1 MRVPRSAVVTGILIA
16 LAAIIPVDRPGAE
29 PLVESLRELPR
40 AKPDTLDHMA
50 VSEARSRAFAATL
63 EAVIA
68 GKMQMANE
76 TAASAGYRILPLAED
91 GHPMILL
98 RENSERSVGPAVV
111 ISRKPDR
118 DVILEAP
125 HAIKDRGTGDQAAVL
140 LLRLGGR
147 AAIISGA
154 NRCAALSVSPCS
166 GRTRV
171 CGDGRRP
178 YRSSDSAH
186 NPNTLF
192 HVAHRVL
199 SQAWPKA
206 IVLSLHGFSGRG
218 SPTLFVL
225 SDGTREN
232 RTGDPTVTGRLR
244 DAIRLRL
251 DDPASAVSCQDPA
264 DKKYDYR
271 PLCARTN
278 VQGRDLNGS
287 QDVCGSDA
295 IGSSGRFIHAEQQWR
310 VRRPVVRDWRSADQD
325 PRFNAITEAL
335 EEVLPC
341 IKVNCSK

>member
-1 MRVPRSAVVTGILIA
+1 MRVPRSAVIAGILCTI
-16 LAAIIPVDRPGAE
+16 AAIIPVDRPRAE
-29 PLVESLRELPR
+29 PLVETLRELPR
-40 AKPDTLDHMA
+40 AKPDTLDHMG
-50 VSEARSRAFAATL
+50 VSEARSRAFTAML
-63 EAVIA
+63 EAVIV
-68 GKMQMANE
+68 GKMQVANE
-76 TAASAGYRILPLAED
+76 RAASADYRILPLAED

-98 RENSERSVGPAVV
+98 RENGSRSVGPAVV
-111 ISRKPDR
+111 IARKPDR

-125 HAIKDRGTGDQAAVL
+125 HAIKDRGTGDQAALL

-154 NRCAALSVSPCS
+154 NRCAALSTSPCS

-199 SQAWPKA
+199 SQTWPKA

-225 SDGTREN
+225 SDGTGES
-232 RTGDPTVTGRLR
+232 RTGDPAVTGRLR

-251 DDPASAVSCQDPA
+251 DDPASAVSCQDPG

-271 PLCARTN
+271 PLCARNN

-287 QDVCGSDA
+287 LNVCQSDA
-295 IGSSGRFIHAEQQWR
+295 TASSGRFIHAEQQWR
-310 VRRPVVRDWRSADQD
+310 VRRPVVRDWRSAHQD
-325 PRFNAITEAL
+325 RRFDAITEAL

-341 IKVNCSK
+341 IRPDCEK